1 MNLLYYTSGRALR
14 DNEHNLNQK
23 VKEDYLLKKICE
35 KKIEYLKLSQSFKE
49 AYNDYNNL
57 KLLN

>member
-1 MNLLYYTSGRALR
+1 MNLLYYTSGRAFR
-14 DNEHNLNQK
+14 DNEHNLKQK